1 MHIQHIIFARRRH
14 TYDKCQLAVKPSG
27 QLNSCLLRVKAS
39 LRTEPDAFIHQAIRT
54 PATSSAAEAGTVPLS
69 IYQTHHMQS
78 PDDASSISSLPLAAS
93 PIKLPKQRQPL
104 PSQPLPAASADPL
117 SSSTTSLPYR
127 DRRPNNPSTASLFAS
142 TLTPP
147 GSRSS
152 SPAPGGS
159 RVTSINTLMTGSVFG
174 NTGFKQSLLDT
185 GAADNPG
192 DPLNL
197 VLKSFVPHVA
207 VHGSADVDELFREKG
222 FEGGLWEILRPFGE
236 RVQGRVTV
244 RDSVGGAKSWDDF
257 SVRFTRFGEG
267 VEEPLPVGAAPRP
280 GPANGVPQTSR
291 IAQVEAVV
299 DRHLS
304 YAEDA
309 FMGHGEPTTPPRHG
323 LDADATS
330 PYYSLYLR
338 RLLSGIPLAAHE
350 TFAHPVACVIA
361 ISSRNPAPIETLR
374 RLYTETSQGD
384 RRLPVWVDAEYLRY
398 YVLLHDEE
406 KSDIT
411 KSMALFEQMK
421 RNLGLHCH
429 MLRLRSSQSAETDDD
444 SIPLPR
450 TEWMTP
456 AEELEI
462 IERNDQEEG
471 FDDPMRYIFESDATA
486 IRTFIREMVTSS
498 IVPTME
504 RNVSVWNDQVA
515 SRRRGLS
522 GRFMS
527 LSKRW
532 AFGSSTKTTTGNGGS
547 SNFESQ
553 GFYRPDTPE
562 AIMRKLADYAF
573 MLRDWKLAMS
583 TYDLLRG
590 DFQNDKAWKYHAAAS
605 EMAAL
610 ALLIM
615 PQNMSSKTRIETING
630 MLEQALYSYTIRCG
644 SQFGALRCLVLAV
657 ELLRLRGGTSID
669 EAVKLG
675 IRLLEEGLVGP
686 VGNALLKERMA
697 VCYASKTGMGSQAW
711 GSRRRKS
718 AFWSVLAAEA
728 WIKQAKF
735 IQAQRSLNEA
745 RKMYSSLPSEYGV
758 QKFPLASE
766 FMARLQVQMKEGLS
780 LHNDEGQEDANS
792 DQEDMEVIVDE
803 ESETLD
809 RRRSRRI
816 SLITAQG
823 SAGGAG
829 LETAPLTPL
838 VPAHLIPSDKD
849 GGDGKTDKDG
859 FG

>member
-1 MHIQHIIFARRRH
+1 
-14 TYDKCQLAVKPSG
+14 
-27 QLNSCLLRVKAS
+27 
-39 LRTEPDAFIHQAIRT
+39 
-54 PATSSAAEAGTVPLS
+54 
-69 IYQTHHMQS
+69 
-78 PDDASSISSLPLAAS
+78 
-93 PIKLPKQRQPL
+93 
-104 PSQPLPAASADPL
+104 
-117 SSSTTSLPYR
+117 
-127 DRRPNNPSTASLFAS
+127 
-142 TLTPP
+142 
-147 GSRSS
+147 
-152 SPAPGGS
+152 
-159 RVTSINTLMTGSVFG
+159 MTGSVFG
-174 NTGFKQSLLDT
+174 AGGFRHSLLDT
-185 GAADNPG
+185 AAADNPG

-207 VHGSADVDELFREKG
+207 VYASRDVDELVGEKG
-222 FEGGLWEILRPFGE
+222 FAGGLWELLRPFGE

-244 RDSVGGAKSWDDF
+244 RDSIGGARTWDDF
-257 SVRFTRFGEG
+257 SVRFVRFGEG
-267 VEEPLPVGAAPRP
+267 VEEPEAVGAGP
-280 GPANGVPQTSR
+280 GVLRSPPGTANGLPPTPRRNNRV
-291 IAQVEAVV
+291 AQVEAVV
-299 DRHLS
+299 DRHLC

-309 FMGHGEPTTPPRHG
+309 FMGHGQHGPPSTPTRQG
-323 LDADATS
+323 LDVDATS

-350 TFAHPVACVIA
+350 TFAHPVASVIA

-374 RLYTETSQGD
+374 RLYADTTQGD
-384 RRLPVWVDAEYLRY
+384 RRLPVWVDGEYLRY
-398 YVLLHDEE
+398 YVLVHDEE
-406 KSDIT
+406 RSDIT
-411 KSMALFEQMK
+411 KSMTLFEQMK
-421 RNLGLHCH
+421 RHLGLHCH

-450 TEWMTP
+450 SEWMTP
-456 AEELEI
+456 AEETEV
-462 IERNDQEEG
+462 IERNEQQEDFE
-471 FDDPMRYIFESDATA
+471 DPTRYIFESDATA
-486 IRTFIREMVTSS
+486 IRTFVREMVTSS

-532 AFGSSTKTTTGNGGS
+532 AFGSSSRTSSSSGGS
-547 SNFESQ
+547 SSSNYESL

-657 ELLRLRGGTSID
+657 ELLRLRGGSGVD

-675 IRLLEEGLVGP
+675 IRLLEERLVGA
-686 VGNALLKERMA
+686 VGDALLKERMA

-718 AFWSVLAAEA
+718 ALWSVLGAEA
-728 WIKQAKF
+728 WIKQSKF
-735 IQAQRSLNEA
+735 IQAQRCLNEA
-745 RKMYSSLPSEYGV
+745 RKMYSLLPSEYGV
-758 QKFPLASE
+758 QKFSMASD
-766 FMARLQVQMKEGLS
+766 FMAQLQAQLKEGLS
-780 LHNDEGQEDANS
+780 LNDDGNEGRADVNGEGGDV
-792 DQEDMEVIVDE
+792 EEFVDE

-809 RRRSRRI
+809 RRRSRRM

-823 SAGGAG
+823 GAGGAG

-838 VPAHLIPSDKD
+838 VPAHLLSADKD
-849 GGDGKTDKDG
+849 EKTDKDG

>member
-1 MHIQHIIFARRRH
+1 
-14 TYDKCQLAVKPSG
+14 
-27 QLNSCLLRVKAS
+27 
-39 LRTEPDAFIHQAIRT
+39 
-54 PATSSAAEAGTVPLS
+54 
-69 IYQTHHMQS
+69 MQS
-78 PDDASSISSLPLAAS
+78 PDNASSQDPISSLPLAAS

-104 PSQPLPAASADPL
+104 PSQPLPTAANDPL
-117 SSSTTSLPYR
+117 SASTISLPYR
-127 DRRPNNPSTASLFAS
+127 DRRSNPSTASLFAS

-152 SPAPGGS
+152 SPAPGS
-159 RVTSINTLMTGSVFG
+159 RASSSSLMTGSVFG

-185 GAADNPG
+185 AAADNPG

-207 VHGSADVDELFREKG
+207 VYGSQDVDELVREKG
-222 FEGGLWEILRPFGE
+222 IEGGLWGLLRPFGE
-236 RVQGRVTV
+236 RVQGRVSV
-244 RDSVGGAKSWDDF
+244 RDSIGGSKSWDDF
-257 SVRFTRFGEG
+257 SVRFVRFGEG
-267 VEEPLPVGAAPRP
+267 VEEPEPLGGGPGLRSPPPGTVNGAPR
-280 GPANGVPQTSR
+280 NSNRV
-291 IAQVEAVV
+291 AQVEAVV

-309 FMGHGEPTTPPRHG
+309 FMGHEHPTTPVRQG
-323 LDADATS
+323 LDVDATS

-350 TFAHPVACVIA
+350 TFAHPVASVIA

-374 RLYTETSQGD
+374 RLYTETSQGE
-384 RRLPVWVDAEYLRY
+384 RRLPVWVDPEYLRY
-398 YVLLHDEE
+398 YVLVHDEE
-406 KSDIT
+406 RSDIT

-421 RNLGLHCH
+421 RHLGLHCH

-450 TEWMTP
+450 SEWMTP
-456 AEELEI
+456 GEELEI
-462 IERNDQEEG
+462 IEKTDQHEDFE
-471 FDDPMRYIFESDATA
+471 DPTRYIFESDATA

-532 AFGSSTKTTTGNGGS
+532 AFGSSSRTSTSSGGTGS
-547 SNFESQ
+547 SNFESL

-657 ELLRLRGGTSID
+657 ELLRLRGGSGID

-675 IRLLEEGLVGP
+675 IRLLDERLVGA
-686 VGNALLKERMA
+686 VGEALIKERMA
-697 VCYASKTGMGSQAW
+697 VCYASKTGTGSQAW

-718 AFWSVLAAEA
+718 ALWSVLGSEA
-728 WIKQAKF
+728 WIKQTKF
-735 IQAQRSLNEA
+735 IQAQRCLNEA
-745 RKMYSSLPSEYGV
+745 RRMYSSLPSEYGV
-758 QKFPLASE
+758 QKFALASE
-766 FMARLQVQMKEGLS
+766 FIAQLQAQLKEGLS
-780 LHNDEGQEDANS
+780 LHDDGTGRQEAGDSEGEEAV
-792 DQEDMEVIVDE
+792 EE
-803 ESETLD
+803 ESVPLD
-809 RRRSRRI
+809 RKRSRRM

-823 SAGGAG
+823 GAGVAG

-838 VPAHLIPSDKD
+838 VPAHLLASDED
-849 GGDGKTDKDG
+849 GGEGKTDKNG

>member
-1 MHIQHIIFARRRH
+1 
-14 TYDKCQLAVKPSG
+14 
-27 QLNSCLLRVKAS
+27 
-39 LRTEPDAFIHQAIRT
+39 
-54 PATSSAAEAGTVPLS
+54 
-69 IYQTHHMQS
+69 MQS
-78 PDDASSISSLPLAAS
+78 PDNASSPDPISSLPLAAS
-93 PIKLPKQRQPL
+93 PIKLPKQRQSL
-104 PSQPLPAASADPL
+104 PSQPVPAAANDPL
-117 SSSTTSLPYR
+117 SASTTSLPYR
-127 DRRPNNPSTASLFAS
+127 DRRSNPSAASLFAS

-152 SPAPGGS
+152 SPAPGGGGS
-159 RVTSINTLMTGSVFG
+159 RTASGSTLLTGSVFG
-174 NTGFKQSLLDT
+174 NAGLKQSLLDT
-185 GAADNPG
+185 AAADNPG

-207 VHGSADVDELFREKG
+207 VYGSGDVDELVRDKG
-222 FEGGLWEILRPFGE
+222 FGGGLWELLRPFGE
-236 RVQGRVTV
+236 CVQGRVSV
-244 RDSVGGAKSWDDF
+244 RDSVGGSRSWDDF
-257 SVRFTRFGEG
+257 SVRFVRFGEG
-267 VEEPLPVGAAPRP
+267 VQEPEPLGAGPGLRSPPPPPGTAAATAATANGAPRKS
-280 GPANGVPQTSR
+280 SR
-291 IAQVEAVV
+291 ISQVEAVV

-309 FMGHGEPTTPPRHG
+309 FMGQRAQPTTPVRQA
-323 LDADATS
+323 LDVEATS

-338 RLLSGIPLAAHE
+338 RLLSGIPLAAHD
-350 TFAHPVACVIA
+350 TFAHPVASVIA

-374 RLYTETSQGD
+374 RLYAETSQGEK
-384 RRLPVWVDAEYLRY
+384 RLPVWVDPEYLRY
-398 YVLLHDEE
+398 YVLVHDEE
-406 KSDIT
+406 RSDIT

-421 RNLGLHCH
+421 RHLGLHCH

-450 TEWMTP
+450 SEWMTP
-456 AEELEI
+456 AEELDI
-462 IERNDQEEG
+462 IEKTDEHGDFE
-471 FDDPMRYIFESDATA
+471 DPTRYIFESDATA

-532 AFGSSTKTTTGNGGS
+532 AFGGGSRTSSSSGGNGS
-547 SNFESQ
+547 SNFESL

-590 DFQNDKAWKYHAAAS
+590 DFQNDKAWQYHAAAS

-615 PQNMSSKTRIETING
+615 PQNMSSKTRLETISG

-644 SQFGALRCLVLAV
+644 SQFGALRCLVLAL
-657 ELLRLRGGTSID
+657 ELLRLRGGSGID

-675 IRLLEEGLVGP
+675 IRLLDERLVGV
-686 VGNALLKERMA
+686 VGEALLKERMA
-697 VCYASKTGMGSQAW
+697 VCYATKTGMGSHAW

-718 AFWSVLAAEA
+718 ALWSVLGAEA
-728 WIKQAKF
+728 WIAQAKF
-735 IQAQRSLNEA
+735 IQAQRCLNEA
-745 RKMYSSLPSEYGV
+745 RKMYSSLPSEHGV
-758 QKFPLASE
+758 QKFAFASG
-766 FMARLQVQMKEGLS
+766 FVAQLQAQLKEGLS
-780 LHNDEGQEDANS
+780 LHDGETASHGAGNSEEEDVEEELIEQES
-792 DQEDMEVIVDE
+792 VP
-803 ESETLD
+803 LD
-809 RRRSRRI
+809 RRRSRRL
-816 SLITAQG
+816 SLITVQG
-823 SAGGAG
+823 GAGGAG

-838 VPAHLIPSDKD
+838 VPAHILDADKD
-849 GGDGKTDKDG
+849 KNVGEGMADKDG

>member
-1 MHIQHIIFARRRH
+1 
-14 TYDKCQLAVKPSG
+14 
-27 QLNSCLLRVKAS
+27 
-39 LRTEPDAFIHQAIRT
+39 
-54 PATSSAAEAGTVPLS
+54 
-69 IYQTHHMQS
+69 MQS
-78 PDDASSISSLPLAAS
+78 PDNASSSPDPISSLPLAAS

-104 PSQPLPAASADPL
+104 PSQPLPAAAGNDPL
-117 SSSTTSLPYR
+117 SASTMSLPYR
-127 DRRPNNPSTASLFAS
+127 DRRSNPSTASLFAS

-152 SPAPGGS
+152 SPAPGS
-159 RVTSINTLMTGSVFG
+159 RASSSTLMTGSVFG

-185 GAADNPG
+185 AAAENPG

-207 VHGSADVDELFREKG
+207 VHGSKDVEELVREKG
-222 FEGGLWEILRPFGE
+222 FQGGLWELLRPFGE

-244 RDSVGGAKSWDDF
+244 RDSVGGSKSWDDF
-257 SVRFTRFGEG
+257 SVRFVRFGEG
-267 VEEPLPVGAAPRP
+267 VEEPEPLGAA
-280 GPANGVPQTSR
+280 GPKSPPKTANGAPQRSNR

-309 FMGHGEPTTPPRHG
+309 FMGHGEQTMAVRQG
-323 LDADATS
+323 LDVDATS

-338 RLLSGIPLAAHE
+338 RLLSGIPLTAHE
-350 TFAHPVACVIA
+350 TFAHPVASVIT

-374 RLYTETSQGD
+374 KLYAETSQGD
-384 RRLPVWVDAEYLRY
+384 KRLPVWVDPEYLRY
-398 YVLLHDEE
+398 YVLVHDEE
-406 KSDIT
+406 RSDIT

-421 RNLGLHCH
+421 RHLGLHCH

-450 TEWMTP
+450 SEWMTP

-462 IERNDQEEG
+462 IEKTDDQEDFE
-471 FDDPMRYIFESDATA
+471 DPTRYIFESDATA

-532 AFGSSTKTTTGNGGS
+532 TFGSSSRTSTGNGDS
-547 SNFESQ
+547 SNFQSL

-583 TYDLLRG
+583 TYDLLRT
-590 DFQNDKAWKYHAAAS
+590 DFQNDKAWRYHAAAS

-630 MLEQALYSYTIRCG
+630 MLEQAIYSYTIRCG

-657 ELLRLRGGTSID
+657 ELLRLRGGSGID

-675 IRLLEEGLVGP
+675 IRLLEERLVGA
-686 VGNALLKERMA
+686 VGEALLRERMA
-697 VCYASKTGMGSQAW
+697 VCYASKTGIGSQAW

-718 AFWSVLAAEA
+718 ALWSVLGAES
-728 WIKQAKF
+728 WIEQSKF
-735 IQAQRSLNEA
+735 IQAQRCLNEA

-758 QKFPLASE
+758 QQFALASE
-766 FMARLQVQMKEGLS
+766 FMAQLQAQLKAGLS
-780 LHNDEGQEDANS
+780 LHDDGAAGQTGSHE
-792 DQEDMEVIVDE
+792 EEVEEIVDE
-803 ESETLD
+803 ESVPLD
-809 RRRSRRI
+809 RRRSRRM
-816 SLITAQG
+816 SLIVAQG
-823 SAGGAG
+823 GPGGAG

-838 VPAHLIPSDKD
+838 VPAHLLASDKD
-849 GGDGKTDKDG
+849 EGVGNTDKDG

>member
-1 MHIQHIIFARRRH
+1 
-14 TYDKCQLAVKPSG
+14 
-27 QLNSCLLRVKAS
+27 
-39 LRTEPDAFIHQAIRT
+39 
-54 PATSSAAEAGTVPLS
+54 
-69 IYQTHHMQS
+69 MQS
-78 PDDASSISSLPLAAS
+78 PDNASPNPISPMPLAAS
-93 PIKLPKQRQPL
+93 PMKLAKQRQSL
-104 PSQPLPAASADPL
+104 PSQPLPNSTINDPL
-117 SSSTTSLPYR
+117 SASTASLPYR
-127 DRRPNNPSTASLFAS
+127 DRRSNPSTASLFAS

-152 SPAPGGS
+152 SPAPGS
-159 RVTSINTLMTGSVFG
+159 RPASGGTLMTGSVFG
-174 NTGFKQSLLDT
+174 NAGFKHSLLDT
-185 GAADNPG
+185 AAADNPG

-207 VHGSADVDELFREKG
+207 VYGSEDVDELVREKG

-236 RVQGRVTV
+236 RLQGRVTV
-244 RDSVGGAKSWDDF
+244 RDSIGGSKSWDDF
-257 SVRFTRFGEG
+257 SVRLVRFGEG
-267 VEEPLPVGAAPRP
+267 VELPEPLGGASRLPPPLGTASANGGGAASPR
-280 GPANGVPQTSR
+280 NGGR

-299 DRHLS
+299 ERHLS
-304 YAEDA
+304 YAESA
-309 FMGHGEPTTPPRHG
+309 FMGHGDRPATPVRQG
-323 LDADATS
+323 LDVDATS

-338 RLLSGIPLAAHE
+338 RLLSGIPVAAHE
-350 TFAHPVACVIA
+350 TFAHPVASVVA

-374 RLYTETSQGD
+374 RLYAETSQGEKK
-384 RRLPVWVDAEYLRY
+384 LPVWVDPEYLRY
-398 YVLLHDEE
+398 YVLVHDEE
-406 KSDIT
+406 RSDIT

-421 RNLGLHCH
+421 RHLGLHCH
-429 MLRLRSSQSAETDDD
+429 LLRLRSSQSAETDDD
-444 SIPLPR
+444 SIPLPKS
-450 TEWMTP
+450 EWMTP

-462 IERNDQEEG
+462 LEKTDEHED
-471 FDDPMRYIFESDATA
+471 FADHTRYIFESDATA

-532 AFGSSTKTTTGNGGS
+532 AFGGGSRTSSSGGSNGS
-547 SNFESQ
+547 SNFESL

-657 ELLRLRGGTSID
+657 ELLRLRGGSGID

-675 IRLLEEGLVGP
+675 IRLLDERLVGA
-686 VGNALLKERMA
+686 VGDSLLKERMA

-718 AFWSVLAAEA
+718 AFWSVLGAEA
-728 WIKQAKF
+728 WIKQSKF
-735 IQAQRSLNEA
+735 IQAQRCLNEA

-758 QKFPLASE
+758 QKFVYASE
-766 FMARLQVQMKEGLS
+766 FMAQLQAQLKEGLS
-780 LHNDEGQEDANS
+780 LHDNGTGRHDHGGGGGEDV
-792 DQEDMEVIVDE
+792 EEEVVEE
-803 ESETLD
+803 ESVPLD
-809 RRRSRRI
+809 RRRSRRM

-838 VPAHLIPSDKD
+838 VPAHLLVTDKEKD
-849 GGDGKTDKDG
+849 GGNGKTDKDG